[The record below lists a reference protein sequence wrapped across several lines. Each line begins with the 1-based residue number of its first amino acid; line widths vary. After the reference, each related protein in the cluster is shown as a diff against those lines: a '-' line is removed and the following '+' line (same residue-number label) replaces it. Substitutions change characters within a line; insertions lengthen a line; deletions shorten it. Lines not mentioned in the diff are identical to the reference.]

1 MATGQLQLRLHILS
15 SLKKRV
21 VKNAALSSW
30 YFHSGNFH
38 INFVEN
44 FIYEKKK
51 QPFLGR
57 NPFLRQFSKV
67 LLKFCYVTTSKDL
80 AILDGKKTAIIT
92 VYFEDLIIFRV
103 QP

>member
-1 MATGQLQLRLHILS
+1 MLLCLLGIFTLATFTLIL
-15 SLKKRV
+15 LKT
-21 VKNAALSSW
+21 L
-30 YFHSGNFH
+30 FM
-38 INFVEN
+38 
-44 FIYEKKK
+44 KKK

>member
-1 MATGQLQLRLHILS
+1 MLLCLLGIFTLATFTLIL
-15 SLKKRV
+15 LKT
-21 VKNAALSSW
+21 L
-30 YFHSGNFH
+30 FM
-38 INFVEN
+38 
-44 FIYEKKK
+44 KKE